1 MKKCLIGLLFLAACS
16 GPTHLSEKELG
27 QYVLDPSNGLIQKKE
42 ASGLEIQ
49 VYYKPTGLLV
59 AQELDNQ
66 KDSIAYRDLYEKYG
80 QYAYFILDLSS
91 NDKNALYQSGSY
103 DRFSEN
109 LQTLAF
115 RMDQYT
121 NLTTSALDTIPVA
134 DFIYPRMYGMS
145 SSATVMFV
153 FSNEK
158 LFTSD
163 WVSFNLSEFGMGS
176 GNQQFRFDV
185 SDLKAAPKLSM
196 EQVGG
201 KP

>member
-1 MKKCLIGLLFLAACS
+1 MSASRYLIVLLFLVACS
-16 GPTHLSEKELG
+16 SPSYLTEEELG
-27 QYVLDPSNGLIQKKE
+27 QFVLEPSNGLIKQSE
-42 ASGLEIQ
+42 ANGLELQ

-59 AQELDNQ
+59 AQELNSAEDTSQ
-66 KDSIAYRDLYEKYG
+66 YRILNKKYG
-80 QYAYFILDLSS
+80 KYAYFILDLSS
-91 NDKNALYQSGSY
+91 NNKNALYESGSY

-115 RMDQYT
+115 RMDQYA
-121 NLTTSALDTIPVA
+121 NLTTSKSDTIPVG

-153 FSNEK
+153 FNREKINEA
-158 LFTSD
+158 D

-185 SDLKAAPKLSM
+185 DDLEQVPKL
-196 EQVGG
+196 
-201 KP
+201 KL

>member
-1 MKKCLIGLLFLAACS
+1 MKRFIVALLLLTGCTQVS
-16 GPTHLSEKELG
+16 YLSEEELG
-27 QYVLDPSNGLIQKKE
+27 KYILNEDNGLIKKKE
-42 ASGLEIQ
+42 AGGLNLQ

-59 AQELDNQ
+59 AQELGQKQDTALYNQ
-66 KDSIAYRDLYEKYG
+66 LNKKYG
-80 QYAYFILDLSS
+80 AYAYFVLDLSS

-115 RMDQYT
+115 RMDQFA
-121 NLTTSALDTIPVA
+121 NLTTSAQDTIPVG
-134 DFIYPRMYGMS
+134 DFIYPRLYGMS

-153 FSNEK
+153 FNNK
-158 LFTSD
+158 KVWDAD

-185 SDLKAAPKLSM
+185 NDLKKAPKL
-196 EQVGG
+196 
-201 KP
+201 KR